1 MTTSENTETG
11 GRVYQ
16 GIDIARA
23 DAAMRRASIK
33 ARRQALEEEGQ
44 VMIVHKGEMVWE
56 TDPKRIFPAGVEV
69 EICKCG
75 RVIATD
81 TMEDVVYK

>member
-1 MTTSENTETG
+1 MTNVGEPVQKEMSATSS
-11 GRVYQ
+11 
-16 GIDIARA
+16 RA
-23 DAAMRRASIK
+23 MAAIRRAAIK
-33 ARRQALEEEGQ
+33 ARREALEDEGQ
-44 VMIVHKGEMVWE
+44 VMIVRDGKRVWE

-69 EICKCG
+69 EICQCG

>member
-1 MTTSENTETG
+1 MTIQITQEVREPAYT
-11 GRVYQ
+11 

-23 DAAMRRASIK
+23 DAAMRRAAIK
-33 ARRQALEEEGQ
+33 ARRRALEEEGQ
-44 VMIVHKGEMVWE
+44 VMIVHEGERVWE

-69 EICKCG
+69 EICECG

-81 TMEDVVYK
+81 TVEDVVYK

>member
-1 MTTSENTETG
+1 MTTIENREN
-11 GRVYQ
+11 VYQ

-23 DAAMRRASIK
+23 DAAMRRAAIK
-33 ARRQALEEEGQ
+33 TRRRALEEEGQ
-44 VMIVHKGEMVWE
+44 VMIVHEGERVWE

-69 EICKCG
+69 EICECR

-81 TMEDVVYK
+81 TVEDVVYK